1 MTPQTPVASLPDE
14 PARARELI
22 SRLGLAP
29 HPERGYFVETYRAP
43 LGVDGAAGAGL
54 PHGAPRAAST
64 AIYFLVTRAQPTTYL
79 HRLRSDELFHLYEG
93 GPLDVLLLRDG
104 GAGEVARLGCDV
116 AAGERPQLVI
126 PAGTWF
132 AVELAAEATHC
143 LFGCTVAPGFDF
155 ADFELAQGPE
165 LGARYPAHAA
175 LIARMTRPAT

>member
-1 MTPQTPVASLPDE
+1 MTPAADRDVDADE
-14 PARARELI
+14 PPRARELI
-22 SRLGLAP
+22 ERLGLQP
-29 HPERGYFVETYRAP
+29 HPERGYYVETYRSA
-43 LGVDGAAGAGL
+43 LAVDGAAGQL

-64 AIYFLVTRAQPTTYL
+64 AIYFLVTRAQPTTFL

-104 GAGEVARLGCDV
+104 GSGELARLGSDV

-132 AVELAAEATHC
+132 AVELAPGTTHC

-155 ADFELAQGPE
+155 ADFELAAGPE
-165 LGARYPAHAA
+165 LAARFPGHAA
-175 LIARMTRPAT
+175 RIARMTR